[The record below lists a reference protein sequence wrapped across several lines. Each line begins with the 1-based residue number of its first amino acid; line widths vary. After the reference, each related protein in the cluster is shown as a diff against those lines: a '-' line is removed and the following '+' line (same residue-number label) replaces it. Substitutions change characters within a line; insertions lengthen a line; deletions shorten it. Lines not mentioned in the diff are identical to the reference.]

1 MAREPEG
8 DNVVGQLIKE
18 VYKNS
23 EDIADLHACLT
34 SPRGDNFRFRL
45 LQSLEVPMP
54 ESDMERLRIESGVN
68 EYHRHLNRIL
78 GAGLARVDETGGE
91 SRFIRTEL
99 GETAVNSV
107 RSFARRVGEGVA
119 QVVFAAALGPNSIRF
134 FPRIYDDKREPDWD
148 NLQIKY
154 TAAEI
159 GADKPVFAPD
169 HRRHL
174 RHRQAKRRG
183 PADLPRRQ
191 PYLRAGVAGAELVP
205 VPQGAQ
211 RPGGRQSS
219 AQRGLESRSKHRKRC
234 FAVGRLARSM
244 TAAAHPFGPDGAR
257 RQKCATE
264 LMRPARR

>member
-1 MAREPEG
+1 MA
-8 DNVVGQLIKE
+8 GQLIKE

-134 FPRIYDDKREPDWD
+134 FLRIYDDKREPDWD

-159 GADKPVFAPD
+159 GRISLFLPRTIDGISAIDKLND
-169 HRRHL
+169 
-174 RHRQAKRRG
+174 
-183 PADLPRRQ
+183 ADLLTYRDDNHIYVQ
-191 PYLRAGVAGAELVP
+191 A
-205 VPQGAQ
+205 
-211 RPGGRQSS
+211 
-219 AQRGLESRSKHRKRC
+219 SR
-234 FAVGRLARSM
+234 ARSWYQYLKELNGLVVANRRLSEDWRVDPN
-244 TAAAHPFGPDGAR
+244 TGNGVSLSGAWPDR
-257 RQKCATE
+257 
-264 LMRPARR
+264 